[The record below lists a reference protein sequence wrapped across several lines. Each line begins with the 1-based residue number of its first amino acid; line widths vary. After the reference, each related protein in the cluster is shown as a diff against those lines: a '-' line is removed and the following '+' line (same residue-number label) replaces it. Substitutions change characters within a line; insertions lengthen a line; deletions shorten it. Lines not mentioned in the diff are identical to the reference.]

1 MLRIVP
7 TNDEELQKVQELQDL
22 EELQVLGAA
31 VGVASGDIPPQPVS
45 LALYPTN
52 HSVERGW
59 GQPEAGSD
67 PHPSCFLP
75 FQLDFWL
82 SPRGPGY
89 AVDVRVPFPSLQP
102 LKAHLEANGISYS
115 IMIEDVQVSGGGG
128 EVNEMWGLSTVGDK
142 VLSCPLSPRRWWT
155 TSGWRCFAAA
165 ASCRSPPTPLSTPP
179 TTAWMR

>member
-31 VGVASGDIPPQPVS
+31 VGVAFGDTPPSPCPLLCTPKTTLWSG
-45 LALYPTN
+45 
-52 HSVERGW
+52 
-59 GQPEAGSD
+59 AGGSPRLD
-67 PHPSCFLP
+67 LTPSSCFLP

-128 EVNEMWGLSTVGDK
+128 EVNEMWGLSTAGDE
-142 VLSCPLSPRRWWT
+142 VSSCPLSPRRWWT

-165 ASCRSPPTPLSTPP
+165 ASCHSPPTPLTTPP